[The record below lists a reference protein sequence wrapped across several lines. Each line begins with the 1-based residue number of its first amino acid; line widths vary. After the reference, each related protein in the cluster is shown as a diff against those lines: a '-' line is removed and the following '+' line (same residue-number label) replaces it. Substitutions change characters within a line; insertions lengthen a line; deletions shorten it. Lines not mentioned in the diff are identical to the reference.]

1 MTLLSHLEHLFL
13 SSLRFLSPL
22 FALNFL
28 SRLQGFLFS
37 LWTSFFILVEFL
49 NQSCPEKRH
58 DEDNF
63 EVLHVWKK
71 KKDFLPSYL
80 FDSWLNIQ
88 FYFRN
93 ISFRILKALLFIF
106 SLLPVPLLSYLWPFW
121 FLIFFK
127 WPLPSFSL
135 KLLVPSLC
143 QTAVSKHVN
152 VVCFGRGGTGQ
163 QVISLC
169 LGNMFY
175 SFEKLFWIISLILY
189 TSPFLCFLLEILFR
203 VMEYWLSNFLNFSQ
217 LFLMNF

>member
-1 MTLLSHLEHLFL
+1 MLQLCLS
-13 SSLRFLSPL
+13 
-22 FALNFL
+22 
-28 SRLQGFLFS
+28 
-37 LWTSFFILVEFL
+37 EFK
-49 NQSCPEKRH
+49 SE
-58 DEDNF
+58 
-63 EVLHVWKK
+63 
-71 KKDFLPSYL
+71 
-80 FDSWLNIQ
+80 

-189 TSPFLCFLLEILFR
+189 TSPFLCFILEILFR